1 MAKRMISSE
10 LRCIASMLNGRVSAR
25 DPLGLSE
32 MYALRA
38 ALYSLADRV
47 AVMEDRPIPT
57 HKRHSVD
64 LRLITGDLKS

>member
-1 MAKRMISSE
+1 MIADD

-32 MYALRA
+32 MYAMRA
-38 ALYSLADRV
+38 ALYSLADRA